1 MSNDEAAPDSPGGTT
16 ESGEKTPDKLPTD
29 SLSGTVCSVDLSGYG
44 DGGSSQDS
52 DSEAVA
58 SRVDRFGFLGGNQ
71 YTEPTEE
78 AWKIGVMRQREL
90 KWLDMLHNWDKWM
103 PKRYQKIKLRCQ
115 KGIPPSLR
123 SRAWQFLS
131 GGALLLAQ
139 NSGKFQELD
148 ARKGDPKWIEIIER
162 DLHRQFPF
170 HEMFK
175 ARGGHGQQ
183 DLFRVLKAYTEYR
196 PDEGYCQAQAPVAA
210 VLLMHMPAEQAFW
223 TFVQICDKY
232 LPGYYSGNLEALQL
246 DGETL
251 VVLLQKVSPAVARH
265 LKKQK
270 VDPVLYMTEWFMC
283 VFSRTLPWACVLRM
297 WDVFFCE
304 GVKVMFRVALVL
316 LRLMLGSSEAR
327 KRAPGFYETIELL
340 RSISSRSIQEAWLME
355 QVLEIEVTEGQI
367 ESDRQRQIRMWRET
381 KGEMHP
387 TSTRR
392 RLYGLR
398 NIYEDAGCQVPLV
411 PTPPSIVQTD
421 REDEEIKGGVASP
434 VSNRSR
440 REMKEEEKRR
450 KKAEKE
456 LEKQQKHEEKAEK
469 KRQRHWSSRMSKAG
483 SKPDEFQNG
492 LSNPQENGK
501 TSEENVPVA
510 GGGTAGETD
519 DDLDTSSGVLDKISP
534 LRFSTSSLLSELSF
548 QETYL

>member
-1 MSNDEAAPDSPGGTT
+1 MSKDEAAPDSPGGTM
-16 ESGEKTPDKLPTD
+16 ESGDRTSDKFPAD
-29 SLSGTVCSVDLSGYG
+29 SLSGTVCSVDLSEGG
-44 DGGSSQDS
+44 DGISSQGS
-52 DSEAVA
+52 DSEAAA

-78 AWKIGVMRQREL
+78 AWNIGVMRQREL
-90 KWLDMLHNWDKWM
+90 KWLDMLQNWDKWM
-103 PKRYQKIKLRCQ
+103 PKRYQKIKLRCH

-148 ARKGDPKWIEIIER
+148 ARPGDPKWIEIIER

-232 LPGYYSGNLEALQL
+232 LPGYYSGNLEAVQL

-251 VVLLQKVSPAVARH
+251 AVLLQKVSPPVARH
-265 LKKQK
+265 LRKQK

-297 WDVFFCE
+297 WDMFLCE
-304 GVKVMFRVALVL
+304 GVKVVFRVALVL
-316 LRLMLGSSEAR
+316 LRLMLGTSEAR

-340 RSISSRSIQEAWLME
+340 RSISSRSIQEAWLMD
-355 QVLEIEVTEGQI
+355 QVLEVEVTEGQI
-367 ESDRQRQIRMWRET
+367 ESDRQRQIRRWRET

-398 NIYEDAGCQVPLV
+398 NIYEDAGCQVPLM
-411 PTPPSIVQTD
+411 PARPSIIQTD
-421 REDEEIKGGVASP
+421 KEIKDSLASP
-434 VSNRSR
+434 MINRSR
-440 REMKEEEKRR
+440 REAKEEEKRR

-456 LEKQQKHEEKAEK
+456 LEKHQKREEQAEK
-469 KRQRHWSSRMSKAG
+469 KQQRRLSSRLSKGG
-483 SKPDEFQNG
+483 SKPDEFKNG
-492 LSNPQENGK
+492 LRNPQENGK
-501 TSEENVPVA
+501 NFEGNSPVA
-510 GGGTAGETD
+510 GGGMAGETD
-519 DDLDTSSGVLDKISP
+519 DDLDTSHGALDKISP
-534 LRFSTSSLLSELSF
+534 LKFSTSSLLSELSF